1 MKTFCAILLL
11 LFCCNRA
18 FPQSWSSKH
27 VYFNKEGSLKY
38 TPDQYGNTIPVFSAV
53 GYSGNRKDIP
63 VVPTVKTITPVKGDN
78 TAHIQRTLNEIASM
92 PLDTHGF
99 RGALLLKKG
108 TYPIAGTVRIAASGV
123 VLRGEGEETIL
134 LATGKE
140 QRNLVSINGSGA
152 RKEINGSR
160 RRILDKYLP
169 TGTFSFRVSSTEGW
183 KVNDKIVVFRP
194 GTKAWI
200 SALKMDQIAVRDSTS
215 KQWAP
220 AEYDLH
226 FERTITAIDGDRI
239 TIDAPLMMPLEEKFG
254 GGEVYQYSFEGRIS
268 HVGVEHLSCVSE
280 FAHATDE
287 EHARTAVYVNR
298 AEQGWVQYVTAK
310 HFLFSCVDLGHLS
323 KNFTVQYCRS
333 LDPKSPITGGRR
345 YSFNNDGQYH
355 LVQHCYASEGRHD
368 FVTGARVCG
377 PNVFFHCKAENTH
390 ADIGPHHRWAV
401 GTLYDNIV
409 TDGEINI
416 QDRGNWGTGHGWAG
430 VTQVLWHCTAP
441 KAAVQNPWVSGYNY
455 SIGLKGTRYEGRLKG
470 RLNGEWEGL
479 NKTGLTPAS
488 LYRAQ
493 LEEEERREDS
503 VYKAARETL
512 QKQVLKDAAAA
523 LQLQP
528 VTITAH
534 RSVRSAGGP
543 HDFFSEGDYWWPDP
557 ASPDSPYIQK
567 DGLSNPDNFT
577 KHREVM
583 IRFSKVMGSLA
594 SAYRIAPRTEYVV
607 HAVKHARAW
616 FSDSATYMYPSLLYA
631 QAIKGRVT
639 GRDIGIIDAI
649 QLMEVAQALYV
660 MRDDPAMDEETY
672 YDFQQWFSRYLQWL
686 STHPYGIDEMNA
698 KNNHGTCWVMQA
710 AVFAKFTGNNEVMR
724 FCMDRYKNVLLPA
737 QMEQD
742 GSFPLE
748 LKRTKPYGY
757 SIFNLDAMATICQVL
772 STPQDELWNHHTAD
786 GKNIRKGISF
796 LYPFMADKS
805 KWPYP
810 QDVMYWNQWPV
821 AQPFLLFGANA
832 FGEKNWLH
840 TWKKL
845 EHDPSEKEVI
855 RNLPVRHQL
864 IWL

>member
-1 MKTFCAILLL
+1 MRAVCLIAISLLCSMQAL
-11 LFCCNRA
+11 
-18 FPQSWSSKH
+18 PQSWNSRHISI
-27 VYFNKEGSLKY
+27 NKDGSLKY
-38 TPDQYGNTIPVFSAV
+38 MPDQQGNTIPVFSAV
-53 GYSGNRKDIP
+53 GYSGNKKDIP
-63 VVPTVKTITPVKGDN
+63 VVPTVKTILPVNGDN
-78 TAHIQRTLNEIASM
+78 TAHIQQALNEIAAR
-92 PLDTHGF
+92 PLNEHGF

-108 TYPIAGTVRIAASGV
+108 TYPIAGTVRIAATGI
-123 VLRGEGEETIL
+123 VLRGEGAATIL

-140 QRNLVSINGSGA
+140 KRNLVSITGTGA
-152 RKEINGSR
+152 IKEVQGSR
-160 RRILDKYLP
+160 KRIAEKYQP
-169 TGTFSFRVSSTEGW
+169 TGTFSFRLSSTDGLQ
-183 KVNDKIVVFRP
+183 VNDKIVVFRP
-194 GTKAWI
+194 GTKEWI
-200 SALKMDQIAVRDSTS
+200 SALKMDQITVRDSTS
-215 KQWAP
+215 KQWTP
-220 AEYDLH
+220 KEYDLH
-226 FERTITAIDGDRI
+226 FERMITRIEGDRI

-254 GGEVYQYSFEGRIS
+254 GGEIYKYSFEGRIS
-268 HVGVEHLSCVSE
+268 NVGVENLSCVSE

-287 EHARTAVYVNR
+287 EHARTAIYVNR
-298 AEQGWVQYVTAK
+298 AEQGWVQHVTAK
-310 HFLFSCVDLGHLS
+310 HFVFACVDLGHLS

-333 LDPKSPITGGRR
+333 LEPKSQVTGGRR

-377 PNVFFHCKAENTH
+377 PNVFFHCKAENVH
-390 ADIGPHHRWAV
+390 ADIGPHHRWSV

-430 VTQVLWHCTAP
+430 VTQVLWHCTA
-441 KAAVQNPWVSGYNY
+441 KRAAVQNPWVSGSNY
-455 SIGLKGTRYEGRLKG
+455 SIGLKGEQYAGRLKG

-479 NKTGLTPAS
+479 KKAGLSPAS
-488 LYRAQ
+488 LYMAQ
-493 LEEEERREDS
+493 LKDEKHTTDPGNEA
-503 VYKAARETL
+503 VRETI

-523 LQLQP
+523 LQLKP
-528 VTITAH
+528 VTITAF
-534 RSVRSAGGP
+534 RSERSAGGS
-543 HDFFSEGDYWWPDP
+543 HDFFSEGDYWWPNP

-577 KHREVM
+577 KHREAM

-594 SAYRIAPRTEYVV
+594 SAYLLSPKEEYVT

-616 FSDSATYMYPSLLYA
+616 FSDSATFMHPSLLYA

-639 GRDIGIIDAI
+639 GRGIGIIDAI

-660 MRDDPAMDEETY
+660 MRNAPEMDVEEY
-672 YDFQQWFSRYLQWL
+672 HLFQNWFARYLHWL
-686 STHPYGIDEMNA
+686 TAHPYGIDEMNA

-710 AVFAKFTGNNEVMR
+710 AVFAKFTGNNEMVR
-724 FCMDRYKNVLLPA
+724 FCINRYKNVLLPA
-737 QMEQD
+737 QMAPD

-772 STPQDELWNHHTAD
+772 SAPQEDIWTYHTTD
-786 GKNIRKGISF
+786 GKNIRKGIGF
-796 LYPFMADKS
+796 LYPFIADKS
-805 KWPYP
+805 RWPF
-810 QDVMYWNQWPV
+810 QKDVMYWEQWPV
-821 AQPFLLFGANA
+821 AQPFLLFGAKA
-832 FGEKNWLH
+832 FGEKNWLE

-855 RNLPVRHQL
+855 RNLPIRHPL

>member
-1 MKTFCAILLL
+1 MKTLCHILLL
-11 LFCCNRA
+11 LFCCNQA
-18 FPQSWSSKH
+18 FPQSWNSKH
-27 VYFNKEGSLKY
+27 VSLNKDGSLKY
-38 TPDQYGNTIPVFSAV
+38 TPDKLGNTIPVFSAV
-53 GYSGNRKDIP
+53 GYGGSKTAIP
-63 VVPTVKTITPVKGDN
+63 VVPTVKTIVPVQGDN
-78 TAHIQRTLNEIASM
+78 TAHIQQALNEIALL
-92 PLDTHGF
+92 PLDVNGF

-123 VLRGEGEETIL
+123 VLRGEGEATIL
-134 LATGKE
+134 LGTGK
-140 QRNLVSINGSGA
+140 QPRNLVSINGTGS
-152 RKEINGSR
+152 RKAINGSR
-160 RRILDKYLP
+160 RRILEQYLP
-169 TGTFSFRVSSTEGW
+169 TGTFSFRLSSSEGL

-200 SALKMDQIAVRDSTS
+200 SALKMDQIAIRDSTS
-215 KQWAP
+215 KQWTP

-226 FERTITAIDGDRI
+226 FERTITAIEGDRI

-254 GGEVYQYSFEGRIS
+254 GGAVYQYSFEGRIS
-268 HVGVEHLSCVSE
+268 HVGVENLSCVSE

-310 HFLFSCVDLGHLS
+310 HFVFSCVDLGHLS

-333 LDPKSPITGGRR
+333 LEPKSQITGGRR

-430 VTQVLWHCTAP
+430 VTQVLWHCTAS

-455 SIGLKGTRYEGRLKG
+455 CIGLQGTRYEGRLKG
-470 RLNGEWEGL
+470 RLNGEWEGM
-479 NKTGLTPAS
+479 NKKGLAPAS

-493 LEEEERREDS
+493 LEEEGKSENPIYE
-503 VYKAARETL
+503 AARATL
-512 QKQVLKDAAAA
+512 QEQVLKDAAAA
-523 LQLQP
+523 LRLEP
-528 VTITAH
+528 VTITAYL
-534 RSVRSAGGP
+534 SARSAGGP

-577 KHREVM
+577 KHRETM
-583 IRFSKVMGSLA
+583 IRFSKIMGALA
-594 SAYRIAPRTEYVV
+594 SAYRLSPQIEYVTQ
-607 HAVKHARAW
+607 AIKHARAW
-616 FSDSATYMYPSLLYA
+616 FSDSSTYMHPSLLFA

-639 GRDIGIIDAI
+639 GRGIGIIDAI
-649 QLMEVAQALYV
+649 QLMEVAQALYT
-660 MRDDPAMDEETY
+660 MRDDPAMDVNAY
-672 YDFQQWFSRYLQWL
+672 YGFQQWFSRYLEWL
-686 STHPYGIDEMNA
+686 RTHPYGIDEMNA

-724 FCMDRYKNVLLPA
+724 FCIDRYENVLLPT
-737 QMEQD
+737 QMAQD
-742 GSFPLE
+742 GGFPLE

-772 STPQDELWNHHTAD
+772 SSPQDNLWRYSTTD

-796 LYPFMADKS
+796 LYPFISDKN
-805 KWPYP
+805 KWPFQ
-810 QDVMYWNQWPV
+810 QDVMYWNHWPV

-832 FGEKNWLH
+832 FSEKNWLE

-845 EHDPSEKEVI
+845 EHDPAEKEVI
-855 RNLPVRHQL
+855 RNLPVRHPL